1 MTDTYDK
8 LIRLNIEL
16 EGALRVLRERDS
28 ADALEVAREKF
39 EYMKS
44 LFDSLHCTCTTTVK
58 EEEAEGAEEAPL
70 EEPSAE
76 DVAPAAT
83 VVESDSEAVEAA
95 VEESATDPAPTA
107 EVKQAAPAVQTR
119 TVGDIRKAMTL
130 NDKFLFRRE
139 LFGGNDAELNDTI
152 ELLASMHSFDEV
164 EEYIYDDLQWDRKN
178 PTVVDFME
186 IIKTY
191 FINPSKA

>member
-8 LIRLNIEL
+8 LLRLNVEL

-39 EYMKS
+39 DCMKS

-70 EEPSAE
+70 EEPSVE
-76 DVAPAAT
+76 EVAPAAT

-95 VEESATDPAPTA
+95 LDESAPCAA
-107 EVKQAAPAVQTR
+107 EVAEAKSPAPAVQTR

>member
-1 MTDTYDK
+1 
-8 LIRLNIEL
+8 
-16 EGALRVLRERDS
+16 
-28 ADALEVAREKF
+28 
-39 EYMKS
+39 
-44 LFDSLHCTCTTTVK
+44 
-58 EEEAEGAEEAPL
+58 
-70 EEPSAE
+70 
-76 DVAPAAT
+76 
-83 VVESDSEAVEAA
+83 
-95 VEESATDPAPTA
+95 
-107 EVKQAAPAVQTR
+107 
-119 TVGDIRKAMTL
+119 MTL

>member
-1 MTDTYDK
+1 MHYHSQ
-8 LIRLNIEL
+8 
-16 EGALRVLRERDS
+16 GAI
-28 ADALEVAREKF
+28 
-39 EYMKS
+39 
-44 LFDSLHCTCTTTVK
+44 
-58 EEEAEGAEEAPL
+58 L
-70 EEPSAE
+70 EEPSVE
-76 DVAPAAT
+76 EVAPAAT

-95 VEESATDPAPTA
+95 LEESAPYAA
-107 EVKQAAPAVQTR
+107 EVAEAKATTPAVQTR

>member
-8 LIRLNIEL
+8 LLRLNVEL

-39 EYMKS
+39 DCMKS

-70 EEPSAE
+70 EEPSIE
-76 DVAPAAT
+76 EVAPAAT

-95 VEESATDPAPTA
+95 LDESAPYAA
-107 EVKQAAPAVQTR
+107 EVAEAKSPTPAVQTR

>member
-58 EEEAEGAEEAPL
+58 EEEAEGAEESPL
-70 EEPSAE
+70 EEPSVE
-76 DVAPAAT
+76 EIAPAAA
-83 VVESDSEAVEAA
+83 VVESDSQAVEAA
-95 VEESATDPAPTA
+95 LDETAPQVSAVAD
-107 EVKQAAPAVQTR
+107 VKTPAPAVQTR

>member
-39 EYMKS
+39 ECMKS

-58 EEEAEGAEEAPL
+58 EEEAEGAEETPL
-70 EEPSAE
+70 EEPSVAE
-76 DVAPAAT
+76 IAPAAA

-95 VEESATDPAPTA
+95 LDEAAPQA
-107 EVKQAAPAVQTR
+107 SDVADVKTPAPAVQTR

>member
-1 MTDTYDK
+1 MN
-8 LIRLNIEL
+8 LHL
-16 EGALRVLRERDS
+16 AQ
-28 ADALEVAREKF
+28 LEVAEA
-39 EYMKS
+39 KS
-44 LFDSLHCTCTTTVK
+44 
-58 EEEAEGAEEAPL
+58 P
-70 EEPSAE
+70 
-76 DVAPAAT
+76 
-83 VVESDSEAVEAA
+83 
-95 VEESATDPAPTA
+95 
-107 EVKQAAPAVQTR
+107 APAVQTR

>member
-39 EYMKS
+39 DYMKS

-58 EEEAEGAEEAPL
+58 EEEAEGAEETPL
-70 EEPSAE
+70 EEPSVE
-76 DVAPAAT
+76 EIAPAAA
-83 VVESDSEAVEAA
+83 VVESDSQAVEAA
-95 VEESATDPAPTA
+95 LDEAAPQESAVAD
-107 EVKQAAPAVQTR
+107 VKTPAPAVQTR